1 MLTLPSALHCANV
14 LFMASMFASVQV
26 FNWGFARSIAG
37 EGQRGDGVEKYLSD
51 SVINPPSI
59 PCPSTKSAHRPA
71 KPYVMQVPYIF
82 DLRS

>member
-14 LFMASMFASVQV
+14 FFMASMFAS
-26 FNWGFARSIAG
+26 FNWAFACSIAG
-37 EGQRGDGVEKYLSD
+37 EGQRVDGVEKYLSD
-51 SVINPPSI
+51 SVINPIYP
-59 PCPSTKSAHRPA
+59 PCPSTKFAHRPA